1 MNYEEA
7 LNFIHGRQ
15 KFKKHPN
22 LNTIKL
28 LLKKLNNPQD
38 KINGIH
44 IAGTNGKGSTL
55 AFLRNIFQAEG
66 LKVGS
71 FTSPFLIRFNERI
84 SVNGVAISDQEI
96 IELVSK
102 IKPIVDD
109 MDKNLKDLGPTEF
122 EIVTAMM
129 FLYFANNPVDIV
141 LVEVGLG
148 GLLDSTNVFTPK
160 VSVITTIGYDHMKI
174 LGNTIG
180 EIANQ
185 KAGIIKDKVD
195 CVVGK
200 LPNDAFNVINQV
212 CQERKSKLFVPKKD
226 YFISNCKEASWK
238 EDFSFSNDLVSL
250 NNLTIKM
257 LGQYQID
264 NAACAIETYIR
275 YKSINNQSIEY
286 KILKKGLM
294 ETFWAGRFEKL
305 NENPTVV
312 IDGAHNEPAVLE
324 LSKLLKSHFSN
335 NEIYIVLAILSDK
348 QYLKMINTLAS
359 ISNVHLILTEFS
371 GPENRKAADMND
383 ILKAVNAKHPVRFVP
398 KWKLA
403 IMKSV
408 NEMSSND
415 LLLITGSLY
424 FISDVRKLFY

>member
-28 LLKKLNNPQD
+28 LLKNLNNPQD

-84 SVNGVAISDQEI
+84 SVNGVAISDREI
-96 IELVSK
+96 VKLVSK

-148 GLLDSTNVFTPK
+148 GLLDSTNVFIPK

-180 EIANQ
+180 EIAEQ

-200 LPNDAFNVINQV
+200 LPNEALNVINQV
-212 CQERKSKLFVPKKD
+212 CQKHKSKLFAPEKD
-226 YFISNCKEASWK
+226 YFISNFKTASWK
-238 EDFSFSNDLVSL
+238 EKFSFSNDLASF

-257 LGQYQID
+257 LGKYQID

-275 YKSINNQSIEY
+275 YKFINNQLIDY
-286 KILKKGLM
+286 GILKKGLM
-294 ETFWAGRFEKL
+294 DTFWAGRFEKM
-305 NENPTVV
+305 NDNPTVV

-359 ISNVHLILTEFS
+359 IRNVNLILTEFS
-371 GPENRKAADMND
+371 GPKNRKAADMND
-383 ILKAVNAKHPVRFVP
+383 ILQTINAKHPVRFVP

-403 IMKSV
+403 IMESV

>member
-7 LNFIHGRQ
+7 LNFIHGRT

-84 SVNGVAISDQEI
+84 SVNGMPISDKEI
-96 IELVSK
+96 VDLVS
-102 IKPIVDD
+102 IIQPIVKC
-109 MDKNLKDLGPTEF
+109 MDEELEHGGPTEF

-129 FLYFANNPVDIV
+129 FLYFAKHPVDIV

-148 GLLDSTNVFTPK
+148 GLLDSTNVFKPK

-174 LGNTIG
+174 LGNTLG

-185 KAGIIKDKVD
+185 KAGIIKNNVD
-195 CVVGK
+195 CVIGK
-200 LPNDAFNVINQV
+200 LPSEALEVIKNVCYEQ
-212 CQERKSKLFVPKKD
+212 KSNLFVPEQD
-226 YFISNCKEASWK
+226 YFISDCNEKSWK
-238 EDFSFSNDLVSL
+238 ENFSFSN
-250 NNLTIKM
+250 NLISIDNLSINM

-275 YKSINNQSIEY
+275 YKKNNYQSINY
-286 KILKKGLM
+286 KIIREGLIN
-294 ETFWAGRFEKL
+294 TFWAGRFEKL
-305 NENPTVV
+305 NDKPTVV

-324 LSKLLKSHFSN
+324 LSKLLKHHFSN

-348 QYLKMINTLAS
+348 QYLKMINTLAN
-359 ISNVHLILTEFS
+359 INNVHLILTEFS
-371 GPENRKAADMND
+371 GPENRKSAALNH
-383 ILKAVNAKHPVRFVP
+383 ILEAVNAKHPVKFVP
-398 KWKLA
+398 KWKIA

-408 NEMSSND
+408 NEMSNDD